1 MNQTKEVDIKHKAI
15 LVTINQLYH
24 PRMNPLELYEATR
37 GVWRLS
43 QRREK
48 AEYVM
53 AVYQGEVK
61 EVYRVKRWL
70 PAGTLEYTTRKDV
83 YKPEYKGRW
92 EFEGEVAN
100 DIRDLYVGKYIGTGG
115 QNPVKYVNT

>member
-1 MNQTKEVDIKHKAI
+1 MFPTEEVKIQHKAI
-15 LVTINQLYH
+15 LVTINQRYK
-24 PRMNPLELYEATR
+24 PRMTDLELYEATR
-37 GVWRLS
+37 GVWVLS

-48 AEYVM
+48 ADYVM

-70 PAGTLEYTTRKDV
+70 QACTLEYKTRTDV
-83 YKPEYKGRW
+83 YDPKYKGRW

-100 DIRDLYVGKYIGTGG
+100 DIRHLYVGFFVGKGG
-115 QNPVKYVNT
+115 